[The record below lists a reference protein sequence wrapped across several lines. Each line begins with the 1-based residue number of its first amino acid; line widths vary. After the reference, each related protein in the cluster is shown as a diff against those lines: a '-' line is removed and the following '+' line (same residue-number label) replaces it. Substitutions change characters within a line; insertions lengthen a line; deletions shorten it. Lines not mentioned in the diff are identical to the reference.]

1 MVRGVCGIACG
12 PIRVDSGFMT
22 SEAIEQA
29 TVLLDA
35 SNAGE
40 IFIDHTLYET
50 LTDRDARQLGKVI
63 QVQNKQSWKLTC

>member
-1 MVRGVCGIACG
+1 
-12 PIRVDSGFMT
+12 MT
-22 SEAIEQA
+22 SEAIDQA
-29 TVLLDA
+29 TVLLDS

-50 LTDRDARQLGKVI
+50 LTDRNARQLGKVI